1 MKVEEMDLRNIPS
14 TCTSHPVVVLSN
26 KLSEISRRNVD
37 EIRIYIN
44 LDDIPINAMEFFLSR
59 YNYCIKEL
67 KNIDGKSVFII
78 ARRGTE

>member
-1 MKVEEMDLRNIPS
+1 MYYA
-14 TCTSHPVVVLSN
+14 N

-44 LDDIPINAMEFFLSR
+44 LDDIPINAIKFFLSR
-59 YNYCIKEL
+59 YNYYIKEL